1 MRSFTW
7 RLLKKID
14 GSRSGKVCPTSQM
27 QYSDMMTAYSNAD
40 ILVPRQKG
48 DTEQALSAFL
58 VIIFSMS
65 FLLFIYSMG
74 EYATIGECITD
85 KKPAPEPEHESD
97 DVPETPNS
105 LVLSRMCSYGCC
117 PLNESLDTYYARFST
132 DSLEERKEFIVHKCD
147 SYADIYTKAKDEYHR
162 AKDALTHAS
171 TTYSHLVKSSEKLSE
186 LYELRTMSDT
196 LEENTVE
203 ELYQILAAVHSWK
216 PFVHAPDGLY
226 PYQKPLWEK
235 AILKS
240 IYERCV
246 ETQET

>member
-1 MRSFTW
+1 
-7 RLLKKID
+7 
-14 GSRSGKVCPTSQM
+14 M

-40 ILVPRQKG
+40 ILVPRRAG
-48 DTEQALSAFL
+48 DVEQALSAFL

-65 FLLFIYSMG
+65 FLLFIYSLG
-74 EYATIGECITD
+74 EYATIGDCIVD
-85 KKPAPEPEHESD
+85 KKATPEAEDEPEPEADE
-97 DVPETPNS
+97 VPETQNT
-105 LVLSRMCSYGCC
+105 LALNRMCSYGCC
-117 PLNESLDTYYARFST
+117 PLNESLDTYYGRFST
-132 DSLEERKEFIVHKCD
+132 DSLEERKEFIVYKCD
-147 SYADIYTKAKDEYHR
+147 SYADVYTKAKDEYYR
-162 AKDALTHAS
+162 AKEALTRAT
-171 TTYSHLVKSSEKLSE
+171 TTYSHLVKSSEKLNE

-203 ELYQILAAVHSWK
+203 EMYQILAAVHTWK

>member
-1 MRSFTW
+1 
-7 RLLKKID
+7 
-14 GSRSGKVCPTSQM
+14 
-27 QYSDMMTAYSNAD
+27 MMTAYSNAD
-40 ILVPRQKG
+40 ILVPRRAG
-48 DTEQALSAFL
+48 DVEQALSAFL

-65 FLLFIYSMG
+65 FLLFIYSLG
-74 EYATIGECITD
+74 EYATIGDCIVD
-85 KKPAPEPEHESD
+85 KKATPEAEHEAEPEAEPEAD
-97 DVPETPNS
+97 DVPESQNS

-117 PLNESLDTYYARFST
+117 PLNESLDTYYGRFST

-147 SYADIYTKAKDEYHR
+147 SYADVYTKAKDEYYR
-162 AKDALTHAS
+162 AKEALTRAT
-171 TTYSHLVKSSEKLSE
+171 TTYSHLVKSSEKLNE

-203 ELYQILAAVHSWK
+203 EMYQILAAVHTWK